1 MSDKTVVFTPEAG
14 GSGGNGMMAML
25 APLLQQ
31 KGIDPNLLVAMQG
44 NKENNGFGGDGS
56 WLWIIFLFF
65 LFPLFNRGGFGNGFG
80 GNDGGNGGGYGAAG
94 IPNLIN
100 NDAGRELLMSAIQ
113 GNGNAINQ
121 LASTLNCSVGQI
133 QQSINAVTTQLQQV
147 GNQVGMSSMQV
158 INAVQ
163 AGNTQLSQAI
173 CDCCCKTQNSIT
185 TMGYENQ
192 IATMNQT
199 NSLQNTMN
207 ANTLALRDGA
217 NANNQAIIAR
227 LDAMEARHCQEKI
240 DQLTSEK
247 LALQGQI
254 SQLNQ
259 NGFISATIQ
268 ANTAPLANAL
278 NGLQSEVD
286 AIKCRMPATVPVVYP
301 NLSVFNTD
309 IARAAAAGAYA
320 GDIAAQGLNGCGCC

>member
-44 NKENNGFGGDGS
+44 NKGNNGFGGDGS

-133 QQSINAVTTQLQQV
+133 QQSINAVTTQLQSV
-147 GNQVGMSSMQV
+147 GSQVGMSTNQI
-158 INAVQ
+158 INAINS
-163 AGNTQLSQAI
+163 GNCQIAQSVA
-173 CDCCCKTQNSIT
+173 DCCCRTQNAIT

-192 IATMNQT
+192 LAMCNQT
-199 NSLQNTMN
+199 NALQNTMN
-207 ANTLALRDGA
+207 ANTLSLRDGA
-217 NANNQAIIAR
+217 TANNQAVLAK
-227 LDAMEARHCQEKI
+227 LDAMQT
-240 DQLTSEK
+240 Q
-247 LALQGQI
+247 ALQDKIAALTANNATLTAEI
-254 SQLNQ
+254 SQRNQ
-259 NGFISATIQ
+259 NATILNSVAQ
-268 ANTAPLANAL
+268 QINPLVAGIQ
-278 NGLQSEVD
+278 GLQSEVD
-286 AIKCRMPATVPVVYP
+286 AIKCKLPNTISVQYPTVRCYNPEI
-301 NLSVFNTD
+301 FQ
-309 IARAAAAGAYA
+309 AAAAGAAY
-320 GDIAAQGLNGCGCC
+320 GDLAAQGLNGCGC

>member
-44 NKENNGFGGDGS
+44 NKGNNGFGGDGS

-147 GNQVGMSSMQV
+147 GNQSNMNSMQV
-158 INAVQ
+158 INAIQ
-163 AGNTQLSQAI
+163 SGNTALGQQLAQCCCDNRLAI
-173 CDCCCKTQNSIT
+173 C
-185 TMGYENQ
+185 
-192 IATMNQT
+192 NQT
-199 NSLQNTMN
+199 NELQNTMN
-207 ANTLALRDGA
+207 ANTLSLRDGA
-217 NANNQAIIAR
+217 TANNQAVLAK
-227 LDAMEARHCQEKI
+227 LDAMQT
-240 DQLTSEK
+240 Q
-247 LALQGQI
+247 ALQDKIAALTANNATLTAEI
-254 SQLNQ
+254 SQRNQ
-259 NGFISATIQ
+259 NATILNSVAQ
-268 ANTAPLANAL
+268 QINPLVAGIQ
-278 NGLQSEVD
+278 GLQSEVD
-286 AIKCRMPATVPVVYP
+286 AIKCKLPNTISVQYPTVRCYNPEI
-301 NLSVFNTD
+301 FQ
-309 IARAAAAGAYA
+309 AAAAGAAY
-320 GDIAAQGLNGCGCC
+320 GDFAAQGLNGCGC

>member
-44 NKENNGFGGDGS
+44 KNGNNNGFGGDGS

-65 LFPLFNRGGFGNGFG
+65 LFPLFNRGGFGGFG

-133 QQSINAVTTQLQQV
+133 QQSINAVTTQLQSV
-147 GNQVGMSSMQV
+147 GSQVGMSTNQI
-158 INAVQ
+158 INAINN
-163 AGNTQLSQAI
+163 GNCQIAQSVA
-173 CDCCCKTQNSIT
+173 DCCCRTQTAIT
-185 TMGYENQ
+185 TQGYENQ
-192 IATMNQT
+192 LAMCNQT

-217 NANNQAIIAR
+217 TANNQAILAK
-227 LDAMEARHCQEKI
+227 LDAMQN
-240 DQLTSEK
+240 Q
-247 LALQGQI
+247 ALQDKIAALTANNATLTAEI
-254 SQLNQ
+254 SQRNQ
-259 NGFISATIQ
+259 NATILNSIAQ
-268 ANTAPLANAL
+268 QINPLVAGIQ
-278 NGLQSEVD
+278 GLQSEVD
-286 AIKCRMPATVPVVYP
+286 AIKCKLPSTVPVIYP
-301 NLSVFNTD
+301 NITGVNMD
-309 IARAAAAGAYA
+309 IVRAAAYGAYA
-320 GDIAAQGLNGCGCC
+320 GDVAAQGLNNGCC